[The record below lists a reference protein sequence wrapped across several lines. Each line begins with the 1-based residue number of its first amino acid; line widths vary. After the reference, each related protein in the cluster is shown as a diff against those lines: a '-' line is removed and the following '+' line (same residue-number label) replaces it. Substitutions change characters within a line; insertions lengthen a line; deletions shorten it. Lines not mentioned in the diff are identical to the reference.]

1 MATIVIAITAFVAI
15 HFACMIE
22 SKHEFLQ
29 ARKVQC

>member
-29 ARKVQC
+29 AQKVKC

>member
-1 MATIVIAITAFVAI
+1 MATIVIAISGFLAI
-15 HFACMIE
+15 HTACMIE